1 MESIEGREKQ
11 YMLFQHDD
19 KHTNKSLLTPETKK
33 VAMGMDFVSGID
45 TSECLIPWII
55 HLASF
60 TEKRTTITS
69 QVKKQITISTK
80 LDEYV

>member
-19 KHTNKSLLTPETKK
+19 KHTNKSLLTQETKK

-45 TSECLIPWII
+45 ISECLIPWII
-55 HLASF
+55 LLASF
-60 TEKRTTITS
+60 TEKGTTITS

>member
-19 KHTNKSLLTPETKK
+19 KHTNKRLLTQETKK

-55 HLASF
+55 LLASF
-60 TEKRTTITS
+60 TEKGTTITS